1 MELECAYDPRVEAV
15 DFLNGD
21 EPVESG
27 ENARKAVV
35 WLNPEA
41 AQGLGTEA
49 VEIEFGRSGA
59 AYLAA
64 WDWTAGGDH
73 EVEFDA
79 DPERNAVAEAF
90 AREHPDSIA
99 LGHVEDAVR
108 YAAEEAA
115 AA

>member
-1 MELECAYDPRVEAV
+1 MEHECAYDERVEAV
-15 DFLNGD
+15 EFFDGD
-21 EPVESG
+21 EHVESG
-27 ENARKAVV
+27 ENATVAVI
-35 WLNPEA
+35 WLRPEA
-41 AQGLGTEA
+41 AQELGTEA
-49 VEIEFGRSGA
+49 VSIEFGRSGA

-79 DPERNAVAEAF
+79 DPERNAIAEAF

-99 LGHVEDAVR
+99 LDHVEDAVR